1 MIRTYKDLLFW
12 QSSFEVSK
20 YCIKLVRLLP
30 KENIAFVI
38 TNQLLRACASV
49 GANISE
55 GYGRYGTKE
64 YARFLQMSLGSAN
77 ETEYWLLLLIE
88 TYPKLKNEID
98 KIINKNIETIKMLTA
113 SVNKIRKN
121 KSYTL

>member
-1 MIRTYKDLLFW
+1 MIKTYKDLLFW
-12 QSSFEVSK
+12 QSAFEVSK
-20 YCIKLVRLLP
+20 YCIKLARILP

-88 TYPKLKNEID
+88 AYPKLKNKIEKIVD
-98 KIINKNIETIKMLTA
+98 KNKETIKMLTA
-113 SVNKIRKN
+113 SVNKIRSKR
-121 KSYTL
+121 S